1 MNKSTKLNNTDIIKT
16 SKSYEELKFL
26 KEPNIIKTS
35 KSCGELNNREKI
47 DKSDED
53 EDEDKNYCEICDK
66 KYNIHSW
73 YLKHLNSKLH
83 EKNMKSYNNDRV
95 PVININTNVIKYGKN
110 APLKSKLQSWLDINK
125 DYRVHC
131 TYKKNDLP
139 FLLELKKQLLNIMNL
154 IDSNIK

>member
-1 MNKSTKLNNTDIIKT
+1 MSKMEEKLKYILEKENEKHIKNMNKSTKLNNTDIIKT

-83 EKNMKSYNNDRV
+83 EKNMKSGTSYEKTE
-95 PVININTNVIKYGKN
+95 I
-110 APLKSKLQSWLDINK
+110 S
-125 DYRVHC
+125 
-131 TYKKNDLP
+131 
-139 FLLELKKQLLNIMNL
+139 
-154 IDSNIK
+154 